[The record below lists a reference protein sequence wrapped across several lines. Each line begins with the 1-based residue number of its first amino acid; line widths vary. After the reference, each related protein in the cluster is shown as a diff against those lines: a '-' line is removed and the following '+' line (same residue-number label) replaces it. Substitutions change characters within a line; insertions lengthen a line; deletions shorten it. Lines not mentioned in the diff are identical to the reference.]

1 MPQSK
6 GSSFKEWR
14 ERVWQIIFLSD
25 TPEGKVFDLILIAL
39 ILTSVILVMLES
51 IPSVRQSF
59 PKELIRVEWII
70 TILFLIEY
78 AIRVFCV
85 SRVGK
90 YVFSFFGIID
100 FLSVVPSFLELFI
113 PGVHYLTVLRI
124 LRVLR
129 VFRVLKLVKYME
141 EAAIITTALNKS
153 RRKITVFLFAILTI
167 VTILGSLIY
176 VIEGEE
182 NGFTSIP
189 RSVYWAIVT
198 LTTVGYGDISP
209 QTAFGQALASIIMIM
224 GYGMIAVPTGFV
236 TAEISQALNKK
247 TTKKCIKCGK
257 ITEVEE
263 ARYCKHCGIKLELT
277 KSEN

>member
-1 MPQSK
+1 M
-6 GSSFKEWR
+6 
-14 ERVWQIIFLSD
+14 LSD
-25 TPEGKVFDLILIAL
+25 DEQVSSCRPGYTYRWSQNEYGISDVFVKRMEMLGKGWLN
-39 ILTSVILVMLES
+39 LVSNDHDHYEQGVTNGD
-51 IPSVRQSF
+51 I
-59 PKELIRVEWII
+59 
-70 TILFLIEY
+70 
-78 AIRVFCV
+78 
-85 SRVGK
+85 
-90 YVFSFFGIID
+90 FSFFGIID

-141 EAAIITTALNKS
+141 EATTITTALNKS

-209 QTAFGQALASIIMIM
+209 QTAFGQTLASIIMIM